1 MKGDGFDDLLIGA
14 RYAGASDNVIQN
26 RWLEVRVLANASI
39 GVPATQEFY
48 LGNLQG
54 EINGALLGGNY
65 FVQNA
70 DLTAALPV
78 GGAGS
83 PGSVSSIRDVDKNGF
98 ILNSDII
105 AIRLG
110 LVGGLVLR
118 NITIP
123 PAGSGAA
130 LPRVAS
136 GGIGA
141 PPVSPF
147 ELTST
152 LVTPFS
158 SGTIRS
164 SNESDLGNIAIA
176 SGSSSIMLS
185 CIADSMSESK
195 ASKVVDISDA
205 SENAVGRFQIV
216 DGFFTDLNRKFRRT
230 K

>member
-1 MKGDGFDDLLIGA
+1 M
-14 RYAGASDNVIQN
+14 
-26 RWLEVRVLANASI
+26 NAAI
-39 GVPATQEFY
+39 GVPAKQEFY
-48 LGNLQG
+48 SGNLQG
-54 EINGALLGGNY
+54 EINGTFLGGSY

-78 GGAGS
+78 GG
-83 PGSVSSIRDVDKNGF
+83 
-98 ILNSDII
+98 
-105 AIRLG
+105 
-110 LVGGLVLR
+110 LVPR

-130 LPRVAS
+130 LPRAAS
-136 GGIGA
+136 GGDGA
-141 PPVSPF
+141 PPVQPF

-164 SNESDLGNIAIA
+164 SNESDLGNITIA

-216 DGFFTDLNRKFRRT
+216 DDFFTDLNRKFRRT